1 MSNRD
6 LLNEFLE
13 YKQNISMCSDQTIR
27 AYRNDLNQF
36 ADFLLKNEVSI
47 LESSTMDIQ
56 DYLSEVGK
64 NKNISTSSMARKLA
78 SIKSLYRYLANNK
91 IISKNISRL
100 IKSPKTPKRLPNFLT
115 AKEIKRLLDYPYGDS
130 IKDMR
135 DRLILELF
143 YATGIRISELVR
155 IKIND
160 IDFKD
165 KLIKIKGKGN
175 KERFVIFGDGMLVV
189 LNMPLPGMEEYVL
202 SFPNYYVTGILIS
215 LIIGLIFLSY
225 FGVRFA
231 GETKKRSDALN
242 KLQQILAKE
251 YELES
256 LGGQAAAAAHSL
268 GTPLA
273 TITVVAKEMR
283 KEVGDNSKFTKDI
296 DLLISQTKRC
306 SEILKKI
313 SQKQIIKDEFL
324 SAMSFENLL
333 EEIIKSF
340 KESSEKNIK
349 LNTDKDI
356 NKIDIKRNPELVY
369 GLRNFIGNAV
379 KFSNQNI
386 LISII
391 SDNIN
396 LYILIEDDGPGFP
409 EDIIKALGEPYIKSR
424 SKLSKDNKGLG
435 LGTFLGKTLLE
446 RQSAVIS
453 FENGSSLNG
462 AIVKIKWRIND
473 ISI

>member
-1 MSNRD
+1 MDFATIFRLEEN
-6 LLNEFLE
+6 LNLDKKTLVFLRWIAIFGQLFSVNLV
-13 YKQNISMCSDQTIR
+13 Y
-27 AYRNDLNQF
+27 
-36 ADFLLKNEVSI
+36 FLLDLSFPILLCHVIILIGLFTNIFLHFGLKATLLKDLYSSSFLMYDIIQLSI
-47 LESSTMDIQ
+47 LLFLTGGIFNPFAILLIVPTIVSSNFLSVGSTIILGSSTIV
-56 DYLSEVGK
+56 LLFV
-64 NKNISTSSMARKLA
+64 
-78 SIKSLYRYLANNK
+78 
-91 IISKNISRL
+91 
-100 IKSPKTPKRLPNFLT
+100 LT
-115 AKEIKRLLDYPYGDS
+115 
-130 IKDMR
+130 
-135 DRLILELF
+135 F
-143 YATGIRISELVR
+143 
-155 IKIND
+155 
-160 IDFKD
+160 F
-165 KLIKIKGKGN
+165 
-175 KERFVIFGDGMLVV
+175 
-189 LNMPLPGMEEYVL
+189 NMPLPGMEEYVL

-283 KEVGDNSKFTKDI
+283 KEVGDNSKFTKDV

-340 KESSEKNIK
+340 RESSDKNIK
-349 LNTDKDI
+349 LNIDKDI
-356 NKIDIKRNPELVY
+356 NKIDIKKNPEIVY

-386 LISII
+386 LISIV

-396 LYILIEDDGPGFP
+396 LFVIIEDDGPGFP
-409 EDIIKALGEPYIKSR
+409 EDIIKAIGEPYIKSR
-424 SKLSKDNKGLG
+424 SKLSRDNAGLG

-446 RQSAVIS
+446 RQSAIIS
-453 FENGSSLNG
+453 FENNSSLKG
-462 AIVKIKWRIND
+462 AKVKIKWRIND
-473 ISI
+473 LSIST

>member
-1 MSNRD
+1 MDFSTIFRLEEN
-6 LLNEFLE
+6 LNLDKKTLVFLRWIAIFGQLFSVNLV
-13 YKQNISMCSDQTIR
+13 YF
-27 AYRNDLNQF
+27 YLDLNFPVLLCHIVILIGFATNIYLQF
-36 ADFLLKNEVSI
+36 GLKATLLKDLYSSSFLMYDIIQLSVLLFLTGGIFNPFAI
-47 LESSTMDIQ
+47 LLIVPTIVSSTF
-56 DYLSEVGK
+56 LSMG
-64 NKNISTSSMARKLA
+64 STIILG
-78 SIKSLYRYLANNK
+78 SLT
-91 IISKNISRL
+91 IIL
-100 IKSPKTPKRLPNFLT
+100 LFVLT
-115 AKEIKRLLDYPYGDS
+115 
-130 IKDMR
+130 
-135 DRLILELF
+135 F
-143 YATGIRISELVR
+143 
-155 IKIND
+155 
-160 IDFKD
+160 F
-165 KLIKIKGKGN
+165 
-175 KERFVIFGDGMLVV
+175 
-189 LNMPLPGMEEYVL
+189 NMPLPGMEEYVL

-225 FGVRFA
+225 FGIRFA

-273 TITVVAKEMR
+273 TISVVSKELR
-283 KEVGDNSKFTKDI
+283 KEVGDNSKLTKDI

-313 SQKQIIKDEFL
+313 SQKKIISDEFL
-324 SAMSFENLL
+324 SSMDFEDLL

-340 KESSEKNIK
+340 KESSDKNIK
-349 LNTDKDI
+349 LNTNKYV

-379 KFSNQNI
+379 KFSNENI
-386 LISII
+386 IISII

-396 LYILIEDDGPGFP
+396 LFVLIEDDGPGFP

-424 SKLSKDNKGLG
+424 SKKSKINSGLG

-453 FENGSSLNG
+453 FENDGSLNG
-462 AIVKIKWRIND
+462 ARVKIKWSIND
-473 ISI
+473 LSIST